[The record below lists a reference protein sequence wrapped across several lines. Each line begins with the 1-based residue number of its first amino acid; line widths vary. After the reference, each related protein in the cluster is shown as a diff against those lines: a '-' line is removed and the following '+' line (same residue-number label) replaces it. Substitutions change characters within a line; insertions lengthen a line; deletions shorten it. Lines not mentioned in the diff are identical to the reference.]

1 MLNTIINP
9 ETASLAEAQA
19 VQDTAH
25 ALHLLA
31 IHALGAAMCG
41 KGGYKAAFDTLA
53 DALRDLDTESRY
65 LCEGI
70 LEEMMDKEDEGGVI

>member
-1 MLNTIINP
+1 MLKNIINP

-19 VQDTAH
+19 VHDTAH

-41 KGGYKAAFDTLA
+41 NGGYKAAFDTLA

-65 LCEGI
+65 LVEDI
-70 LEEMMDKEDEGGVI
+70 MEEMEAE

>member
-1 MLNTIINP
+1 MKLTDIINP

-53 DALRDLDTESRY
+53 DALRDLDTDSRY
-65 LCEGI
+65 LVEDI
-70 LEEMMDKEDEGGVI
+70 LEEMDKEDEGGII

>member
-1 MLNTIINP
+1 MLTKIINP

-53 DALRDLDTESRY
+53 DALRALDTESRY
-65 LCEGI
+65 LVEDI
-70 LEEMMDKEDEGGVI
+70 LEEMGDADND

>member
-1 MLNTIINP
+1 MKLSDIINL
-9 ETASLAEAQA
+9 ETVSLAEAQA

-31 IHALGAAMCG
+31 IHALGSAMCG

-53 DALRDLDTESRY
+53 DALRDLDTDSRY
-65 LCEGI
+65 LVEDI
-70 LEEMMDKEDEGGVI
+70 LDEMDKEDEGGVI